1 MEIIIGAISSI
12 TTTVLMGTIIYLS
25 RSWLLA
31 RLKLSLQKEHSEF
44 LEELKW
50 EQKAREQ
57 AEKVAEYLALARQ
70 LKNTS
75 SEDDYKKA
83 NQLSWELA
91 MWLPEDIYKKTVQA
105 IANPDSDTN
114 ELTAVINV
122 RKLLLKDKAGML
134 SQSDIAHHAP
144 NIGA

>member
-12 TTTVLMGTIIYLS
+12 STTVLIGAIIYLS

-31 RLKLSLQKEHSEF
+31 RLKLSLQKEHTEF

-70 LKNTS
+70 LKNNS
-75 SEDDYKKA
+75 PEDDYIKA

-105 IANPDSDTN
+105 IVNPNADTN
-114 ELTAVINV
+114 ELTAVIDV
-122 RKLLLKDKAGML
+122 RKLLLKKKAGTL
-134 SQSDIAHHAP
+134 SQENIAHHAP
-144 NIGA
+144 DIGA